1 MAVTGTGDLA
11 PTMKTFYVKTF
22 LERAKQE
29 KVYEEGAQHR
39 VHPQNEGKTVNFTQ
53 FAVPAVV
60 TSALTEGTNPAEGTY
75 SASTVPT
82 TLAEYGQ
89 TWKLSKF
96 LSLTSIDEG
105 NKEKIEIAGQN
116 MGESRDA
123 RIRNELATG
132 ATLVRPTG
140 ASSDITTTSAMKL
153 DAATCRLMEAKLRKA
168 KAIKYKGKYAF
179 KLKAG
184 VESTYDLSSDQ
195 IFVDFQKNNSD
206 GGQDMLRSNK
216 IGAIYNTEVYTSTQ
230 PTVYAGA
237 GASGVDLYANIF
249 HGDQSFGVLDLEGD
263 QLQLYIIPHTKIDS
277 GNPAGRFG
285 FISWAGAEAVKVLN
299 SSWVINYKSAGSA
312 V

>member
-1 MAVTGTGDLA
+1 MAVIATGDLT
-11 PTMKTFYVKTF
+11 PTMKTFYVKSF
-22 LERAKQE
+22 LDRVKEE
-29 KVYEEGAQHR
+29 KVFEEGAQHR
-39 VHPQNEGKTVNFTQ
+39 THPSNEGKTVNFTR
-53 FAVPAVV
+53 FSVPAVV
-60 TSALTEGTNPAEGTY
+60 TSALSEGTNPTEGTY
-75 SASTVPT
+75 TATTVAAT
-82 TLAEYGQ
+82 VAEYGA

-105 NKEKIEIAGQN
+105 NKEKIDIAGQN

-132 ATLVRPTG
+132 GTLVRPTG

-153 DAATCRLMEAKLRKA
+153 DAATVRLMEAKLRKN
-168 KAIKYKGKYAF
+168 KAIRYQGKYAY

-184 VESTYDLSSDQ
+184 IEGTYDLSSDP
-195 IFVDFQKNNSD
+195 IFVDFQKQNSD
-206 GGQDMLRSNK
+206 GGQDMLRTNK
-216 IGAIYNTEVYTSTQ
+216 IGAVYNTEVYTTTQ
-230 PTVYAGA
+230 PTVYTGV
-237 GASGVDLYANIF
+237 GASGIDLYSSIF
-249 HGDQSFGVLDLEGD
+249 HGDNSFGVLDLEGD

-299 SSWVINYKSAGSA
+299 STWVLNYKHAGST